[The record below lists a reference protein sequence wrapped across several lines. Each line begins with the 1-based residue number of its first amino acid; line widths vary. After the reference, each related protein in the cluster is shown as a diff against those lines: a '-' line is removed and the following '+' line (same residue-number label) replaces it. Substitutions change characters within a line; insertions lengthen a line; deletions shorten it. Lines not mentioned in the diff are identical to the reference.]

1 MTLLFGLKS
10 TSTQKPC
17 LEDCMGRATEYCML
31 PTTEDNTQPHSHLQ
45 LQLYDC
51 NKKQGKWAILGAPSQ
66 MWSEWCA

>member
-1 MTLLFGLKS
+1 MTLLFSLKS

-51 NKKQGKWAILGAPSQ
+51 NKKQGK
-66 MWSEWCA
+66 